1 MAQDTALQEMQ
12 NLVKK
17 NLERIQFI
25 EIKNK
30 EFDEDVIRLSKE
42 IEELNQII
50 KDLDTKEALYW
61 DEFEEK
67 ENNLIKLQNKK
78 NKEQAKIAEIKAK
91 KESIQDFI
99 KVIENTRTTHYAELS
114 SKQDSLEVAN
124 NDKSELCSE
133 LIECQKK
140 DILYRQMISSRE
152 KENSK
157 AFVDTKQENIEND
170 LISLVSINRAL
181 QQSTIDMVIKSVQ
194 SVSVS
199 EVIKISNN
207 LIERIKDEIANL
219 KYSAKKSPLKSLYN
233 LWELVEDNANLRL
246 QINNYTEGLIFQT
259 ASQLSSFYAG
269 INQDEESE
277 GRNNAVEYAKKI
289 FGMANLAYK
298 DDSKAKKIKKIQII
312 NLKTQKKAKWRL
324 C

>member
-67 ENNLIKLQNKK
+67 ENDLIKLQNKK

-152 KENSK
+152 KEISK
-157 AFVDTKQENIEND
+157 AFVDKKQENIEND

>member
-1 MAQDTALQEMQ
+1 M
-12 NLVKK
+12 
-17 NLERIQFI
+17 ERIQFI

-152 KENSK
+152 KEISK
-157 AFVDTKQENIEND
+157 AFVDKKQENIEND

>member
-1 MAQDTALQEMQ
+1 
-12 NLVKK
+12 
-17 NLERIQFI
+17 
-25 EIKNK
+25 
-30 EFDEDVIRLSKE
+30 
-42 IEELNQII
+42 
-50 KDLDTKEALYW
+50 
-61 DEFEEK
+61 
-67 ENNLIKLQNKK
+67 
-78 NKEQAKIAEIKAK
+78 
-91 KESIQDFI
+91 
-99 KVIENTRTTHYAELS
+99 
-114 SKQDSLEVAN
+114 
-124 NDKSELCSE
+124 
-133 LIECQKK
+133 
-140 DILYRQMISSRE
+140 MISSRE
-152 KENSK
+152 KEISK
-157 AFVDTKQENIEND
+157 AFVDKKQENIEND